1 MEKLNF
7 SAKHRHKATVKM
19 ISIFV
24 NEKRYEVPEGT
35 TFYDIKNKVKDNAD
49 IIIINGHS
57 VENEEDLYKEVN
69 VGDHIVLIKRG
80 EIPSSQELESLMM
93 ARHKP
98 GVHEKVKKSVVGIA
112 GLGGLGSTVA
122 IALARV
128 GIGKLVLV
136 DFDVVEPSNLN
147 RQQYYIRHIGMYK
160 VDAIKEI
167 IGEINP
173 YVAIDTHLAKVDEN
187 NVGSLFK
194 DVDILVEAFDTAN
207 AKRMLIESFH
217 KCYPTRP
224 IVSASGLAGYYS
236 SNLIKVRKVTPYL
249 YIVGDEEYSAEV
261 GIGLMA
267 PRVGIAANIQ
277 ANTAIRI
284 IMNQPDP

>member
-1 MEKLNF
+1 M
-7 SAKHRHKATVKM
+7 VC
-19 ISIFV
+19 IFV
-24 NEKRYEVPEGT
+24 NEQKYEVPEGT

-49 IIIINGHS
+49 IIIINGYP
-57 VENEEDLYKEVN
+57 VDNKNDLYKGVN
-69 VGDHIVLIKRG
+69 SGDHIVLIKRG
-80 EIPSSQELESLMM
+80 EIPSPQELESLMM
-93 ARHKP
+93 ARHTP
-98 GVHEKVKKSVVGIA
+98 GVHEKFKKTVVGIA
-112 GLGGLGSTVA
+112 GLGGLGSTAA

-136 DFDVVEPSNLN
+136 DFDVIEPSNLN

-173 YVAIDTHLAKVDEN
+173 YVAIDTHSTKVDEN
-187 NVGSLFK
+187 NVGMLFK
-194 DVDILVEAFDTAN
+194 DADILVEAFDTTD

-217 KCYPTRP
+217 KCCPTRP

-249 YIVGDEEYSAEV
+249 YIVGDEEYSTET

-267 PRVGIAANIQ
+267 PRVGIAANMQ
-277 ANTAIRI
+277 ANTVLRI